1 MPKIPRCMNTQHP
14 DNVHMPFFVE
24 EGIIDKEHEVIEA
37 YYAFSHLG
45 CDEQMWDCEGKET
58 DNYVVKK
65 LLMKYESFFKEKILG
80 KDIFLTL
87 RVPNPTVEQAEAKIL
102 LETLESMPRSYD
114 AAKLF
119 YEKDIPPIFEVILPM
134 ATTCKSL
141 ERIYHYYKNFVVGK
155 QNMPFKKGDIT
166 IKQWIG
172 EFKPESINVIP
183 LFEDAERMLN
193 PQKIV
198 REYLK
203 DKNFKHQRVFIAR
216 SDPAMN
222 YGVVSAVLL
231 NKIALF
237 KLQKLEKE
245 IGIDIYP
252 IIGVGSVPFRGNLK
266 PSTVLRVLQEYPSV
280 QTFTV
285 QSAFKYD
292 NPVEEV
298 IEAIEKIKKH
308 RVGQTMKVV
317 EKRAL
322 DIIKRYTGEY
332 QAIIKEMAP
341 LINEVAKYV
350 PSRRERKLHIGLF
363 GYAREMKGISLPR
376 AIQFTAAL
384 YSIGLPPE
392 IFGLGSLKDEDVDFI
407 KEVYIYFEED
417 LQDALHYLNENSL
430 KLLPPKIRNNIKSF
444 LKRHGFAID
453 PDPEY
458 KKLTDNIRDLIESR
472 SQQNIQ
478 EMVINAAH
486 RRRFL
491 G

>member
-1 MPKIPRCMNTQHP
+1 MPKIPRCMSTQHP
-14 DNVHMPFFVE
+14 DNVRLPFFVE
-24 EGIIDKEHEVIEA
+24 ESLIDKEHEVIEA

-45 CDEQMWDCEGKET
+45 CDEQMWDCEGKEV

-65 LLMKYESFFKEKILG
+65 LLMKYESFFKEKVLG
-80 KDIFLTL
+80 RDIFLTL
-87 RVPNPTVEQAEAKIL
+87 RVPNPSVERAESKIL
-102 LETLESMPRSYD
+102 LETLESLPRSYD

-119 YEKDIPPIFEVILPM
+119 YKEDIAPIFEIILPM
-134 ATTCKSL
+134 TLTHKSL
-141 ERIYHYYKNFVVGK
+141 ERIYRYYRDFVVGK
-155 QNMPFKKGDIT
+155 QEMPFRDGDIT
-166 IKQWIG
+166 IKEWIG
-172 EFKPESINVIP
+172 EFKPERVNVIP
-183 LFEDAERMLN
+183 LFEDTDRMLN
-193 PQKIV
+193 GHKILKK
-198 REYLK
+198 YLE
-203 DKNFKHQRVFIAR
+203 DKKLKYQRVFLAR

-222 YGVVSAVLL
+222 YGIVSAVLL
-231 NKIALF
+231 NKIALW
-237 KLQKLEKE
+237 KLQRLSEE

-266 PSTVLRVLQEYPSV
+266 PSTVERVLHEYPSV
-280 QTFTV
+280 QTYTI

-292 NPVEEV
+292 NPAEEA
-298 IEAIEKIKKH
+298 IEAINKIKRHKC
-308 RVGQTMKVV
+308 GQTLKVV

-322 DIIKRYTGEY
+322 DIIKRYTYEY
-332 QAIIKEMAP
+332 QKIIKGMAP

-392 IFGLGSLKDEDVDFI
+392 IFGLGSLKREDVDFI

-417 LQDALHYLNENSL
+417 LMDALRYLNKNSL
-430 KLLPPKIRNNIKSF
+430 KLLPPKIRNQIKNF
-444 LKRHGFAID
+444 LKRFDFDIGSDAEHVA
-453 PDPEY
+453 
-458 KKLTDNIRDLIESR
+458 LTDKIRKLIDER

-478 EMVINAAH
+478 EFVVNAAYH
-486 RRRFL
+486 RRFL